1 MRYSNPVIKGC
12 FPDPSICKADSK
24 YYLAASSFQ
33 FFPGVP
39 LFESDDLVNWKL
51 IGHALTRQSQLPLEG
66 TNSCS
71 GIFAPTLRYNEG
83 KFYMVTTNTTTG
95 GNFYVCTE
103 DICGEWSEPRYV
115 EQGGI
120 DPSLYFENGRTYFM
134 SNGTDDEGHSGII
147 QCEIDLE
154 TGKKLTPGRCIWNGC
169 GGRFLESPH
178 LYKINGTY
186 YLMAAEGGTEY
197 GHMCIIAKGESP
209 YGPFESCPYNP
220 ILTNRNKGGY
230 QLQGA
235 GHCDLV
241 EDDKGN
247 WWMVNLAFRQ
257 IGMWTMHH
265 VTGREVCLCPV
276 EFDKDGWPRVGGNG
290 ECLMEFETDKLDAVQ
305 KKPEPVTFADRH
317 QWVYLRNPFAENYEQ
332 TDSRLTLVPGAFGL
346 EERKLSPTFK
356 GIRQSG
362 LKQYVSVDIDVTDC
376 EGGISVYMTED
387 QHYDIA
393 VKQTQEGFVLFRRLR
408 VGDLCVE
415 DNETALESGRLRLS
429 VTADEYVYRISAE
442 AQGRTYDLGSAQS
455 KYLSTEIAGNFT
467 GVVIGL
473 FAQGEKG
480 RGRAVFTDFI
490 SEDND

>member
-95 GNFYVCTE
+95 GHFYVCTE

-169 GGRFLESPH
+169 ESCHNSDRH
-178 LYKINGTY
+178 LCSGSVKYSLIECE
-186 YLMAAEGGTEY
+186 ADCCAEG
-197 GHMCIIAKGESP
+197 
-209 YGPFESCPYNP
+209 F
-220 ILTNRNKGGY
+220 
-230 QLQGA
+230 
-235 GHCDLV
+235 
-241 EDDKGN
+241 
-247 WWMVNLAFRQ
+247 
-257 IGMWTMHH
+257 
-265 VTGREVCLCPV
+265 
-276 EFDKDGWPRVGGNG
+276 
-290 ECLMEFETDKLDAVQ
+290 
-305 KKPEPVTFADRH
+305 
-317 QWVYLRNPFAENYEQ
+317 
-332 TDSRLTLVPGAFGL
+332 
-346 EERKLSPTFK
+346 
-356 GIRQSG
+356 
-362 LKQYVSVDIDVTDC
+362 
-376 EGGISVYMTED
+376 
-387 QHYDIA
+387 HY
-393 VKQTQEGFVLFRRLR
+393 
-408 VGDLCVE
+408 
-415 DNETALESGRLRLS
+415 
-429 VTADEYVYRISAE
+429 
-442 AQGRTYDLGSAQS
+442 
-455 KYLSTEIAGNFT
+455 
-467 GVVIGL
+467 
-473 FAQGEKG
+473 
-480 RGRAVFTDFI
+480 
-490 SEDND
+490 

>member
-1 MRYSNPVIKGC
+1 MKYSNPVIKGC
-12 FPDPSICKADSK
+12 FPDPSICKANGK

-39 LFESDDLVNWKL
+39 IFESDDLVNWRL
-51 IGHALTRQSQLPLEG
+51 IGHALTRQSQLPLEAA
-66 TNSCS
+66 NSCS
-71 GIFAPTLRYNEG
+71 GIFAPTLRYHDG

-95 GNFYVCTE
+95 GNFYVCTD
-103 DICGEWSEPRYV
+103 DIYGEWSEPRYV

-120 DPSLYFENGRTYFM
+120 DPSLYFEDGRTYFM
-134 SNGTDDEGHSGII
+134 SNGSDDEGCYGIV

-154 TGKKLTPGRCIWNGC
+154 TGKKLTPGRSIWNGC

-197 GHMCIIAKGESP
+197 GHMCVIAKGKSP

-230 QLQGA
+230 PIQGA

-247 WWMVNLAFRQ
+247 WWMVALAFRQ

-276 EFDKDGWPRVGGNG
+276 EFDSDGWPRAGENG
-290 ECLMEFETDKLDAVQ
+290 ECLKEFETDKLDAVQ
-305 KKPEPVTFADRH
+305 KKPEPVTLADRQH
-317 QWVYLRNPFAENYEQ
+317 WVYLRNPFTGNYVQ
-332 TDSRLTLVPGAFGL
+332 TDTSLTLVPGAYGI
-346 EERKLSPTFK
+346 EERRFSPTFI
-356 GIRQSG
+356 GVRQSG
-362 LKQYVSVDIDVTDC
+362 LEHRVSVDIDVTEC

-393 VKQTQEGFVLFRRLR
+393 VKQMQKGFVLFRRLR

-415 DNETALESGRLRLS
+415 DNKTELESGKLVLT
-429 VTADEYVYRISAE
+429 VTAKDQAYLFDAE
-442 AQGRTYDLGSAQS
+442 ADGRHFDLGSAQM
-455 KYLSTEIAGNFT
+455 KYLSSEIAGNFT

-473 FAQGEKG
+473 FAQGENG
-480 RGRAVFTDFI
+480 RGKAVYTDFK
-490 SEDND
+490 SEDLD